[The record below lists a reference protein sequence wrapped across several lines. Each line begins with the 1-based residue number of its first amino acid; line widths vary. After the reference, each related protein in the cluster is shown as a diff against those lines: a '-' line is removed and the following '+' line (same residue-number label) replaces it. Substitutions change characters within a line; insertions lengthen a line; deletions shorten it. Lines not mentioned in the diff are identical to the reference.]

1 MTKKF
6 AMNWDAIQEKVK
18 ESEKK
23 TFEKDK
29 RLYIPQKN
37 KDGSFNALIRFLPQK
52 DLSKVPYVE
61 LYSHNFSVKDK
72 WYINDCPTTIKGSKC
87 PVCESNKEL
96 WDSDEDTVRK
106 RSRKLRVYSNILVLK
121 DPQNPE
127 NEGKVFIYGYGVKIF
142 NKIKAAMFPGEG
154 SIDDPIRVFD
164 FYEGVNFK
172 LNIKNIKTNTGY
184 QPNYD
189 DSKFSDTITE
199 VADGDDDA
207 IEQIHNQC
215 YDLSEFN
222 DPKRFKTYGELLER
236 FNQVTN
242 NKSTAKNDDE
252 ESTDDAKEESVDS
265 EVETETTEDPV
276 EEEVKEEPKKV
287 ETNRDAFLAKLR
299 KNTPKK

>member
-1 MTKKF
+1 MAKKF

-23 TFEKDK
+23 TFEKDS

-37 KDGSFNALIRFLPQK
+37 KDGSFKALIRFLPQK
-52 DLSKVPYVE
+52 DLNKVPYVE
-61 LYSHNFSVKDK
+61 LYSHNFSVKEK

-96 WDSDEDTVRK
+96 WDTDEDTVRL

-121 DPQNPE
+121 DPQCPE

-142 NKIKAAMFPGEG
+142 NKIKAAMFPTEESGE
-154 SIDDPIRVFD
+154 DPIRVFD

-172 LNIKNIKTNTGY
+172 LNIKNIKVGKKF

-189 DSKFSDTITE
+189 DSAFSDTITE
-199 VADGDDDA
+199 VADGDDEA

-242 NKSTAKNDDE
+242 GKSSSNDTE
-252 ESTDDAKEESVDS
+252 ETTDDTKEET
-265 EVETETTEDPV
+265 VETEVESETIEDPV

-287 ETNRDAFLAKLR
+287 ETNKDAFLAKLR

>member
-1 MTKKF
+1 MAKKF

-23 TFEKDK
+23 TFEKDP
-29 RLYIPQKN
+29 RLYIPKKN
-37 KDGSFNALIRFLPQK
+37 KDGSFKALIRFLPQK

-106 RSRKLRVYSNILVLK
+106 RSRKLRVYSNILVIK
-121 DPQNPE
+121 DPQCPE

-142 NKIKAAMFPGEG
+142 NKIKAAMFPTEESGE
-154 SIDDPIRVFD
+154 DPIRVFD

-172 LNIKNIKTNTGY
+172 LNIKNVKVGKSF

-189 DSKFSDTITE
+189 DSSFSDTITE
-199 VADGDDDA
+199 VADGDDEA
-207 IEQIHNQC
+207 IEMIHNEC
-215 YDLSEFN
+215 FDLSEFN

-236 FNQVTN
+236 FNQVTGK
-242 NKSTAKNDDE
+242 KSSNVEDNIDNSSDE
-252 ESTDDAKEESVDS
+252 TTES
-265 EVETETTEDPV
+265 ETTEDPV

-287 ETNRDAFLAKLR
+287 ETNKDAFLAKLR